1 MTKSVGFIANVED
14 IADFYAIKR
23 YIQSL
28 EYARLI
34 YCTIND
40 DQKLYIT
47 TQRELENGRCDNEQ
61 S

>member
-1 MTKSVGFIANVED
+1 MTKSSGFIVSVED
-14 IADFYAIKR
+14 LADFYAIKR

-47 TQRELENGRCDNEQ
+47 TRRELENGESNDD
-61 S
+61 

>member
-1 MTKSVGFIANVED
+1 MSKSTGFIVKVED
-14 IADFYAIKR
+14 LADFYAIKR
-23 YIQSL
+23 FIQSL

-40 DQKLYIT
+40 DELLYIT
-47 TQRELENGRCDNEQ
+47 TKRELENGRCDN